1 MSPDVYEIAASPAGR
16 VRDDPAADAA
26 EASSGAS
33 DGGSGGGRRDAAH
46 LAVDASAPPPLS
58 RAEAEPASPGFAR
71 VYDEHFAFVW
81 RTLRLLGVAEAALE
95 DAAQDVFA
103 TVSNKL
109 AEFAGRSS
117 LRTWVFAI
125 VQRTASNYRRSHRR
139 KQHPLV
145 PLSDALVGSEPTPQ
159 AHAEALE
166 AAQAIERFCETLDPE
181 RRALFVLALLEEVPA
196 VEIARALD
204 VPTNTIYS
212 RVRLLRAALERALGQ
227 NEVEH
232 G

>member
-1 MSPDVYEIAASPAGR
+1 MSPDVYEIAALPADSVCADAGEAGSEASFRAGDERSRAGR
-16 VRDDPAADAA
+16 CDALGPPA
-26 EASSGAS
+26 SGAEPE
-33 DGGSGGGRRDAAH
+33 
-46 LAVDASAPPPLS
+46 LASL
-58 RAEAEPASPGFAR
+58 GFAR

-81 RTLRLLGVAEAALE
+81 RTLRLLGVAEPVLE

-125 VQRTASNYRRSHRR
+125 VQRTAANYRRSHRR
-139 KQHPLV
+139 KQQPLV
-145 PLSDALVGSEPTPQ
+145 PLSDALVGNEPTPQ

-166 AAQAIERFCETLDPE
+166 AAQAIERFCETLDAE

-227 NEVEH
+227 NEAEH

>member
-1 MSPDVYEIAASPAGR
+1 MFETPTLPVDR
-16 VRDDPAADAA
+16 QRDDASSVEV
-26 EASSGAS
+26 EASSRP
-33 DGGSGGGRRDAAH
+33 SGE
-46 LAVDASAPPPLS
+46 ASAGGVEREVLPI
-58 RAEAEPASPGFAR
+58 AFER

-81 RTLRLLGVAEAALE
+81 RTLRLLGVAEPALE

-103 TVSNKL
+103 TVSHKL
-109 AEFAGRSS
+109 SEFAGRSS

-125 VQRTASNYRRSHRR
+125 VQRTAANYRRSHRR
-139 KQHPLV
+139 KQRPLV
-145 PLSDALVGSEPTPQ
+145 PLSEALVGHEPTPH

-166 AAQAIERFCETLDPE
+166 AAQAIERFCETLDAD

-196 VEIARALD
+196 VEIARALE

-227 NEVEH
+227 DEAGH

>member
-1 MSPDVYEIAASPAGR
+1 MSSELFTIAAASSAR
-16 VRDDPAADAA
+16 ADTGADV
-26 EASSGAS
+26 ASSGAGCTIS
-33 DGGSGGGRRDAAH
+33 AQGREAGGDPVA
-46 LAVDASAPPPLS
+46 
-58 RAEAEPASPGFAR
+58 RAEHTAFER

-95 DAAQDVFA
+95 DVTQDVFA
-103 TVSNKL
+103 VVSNKL
-109 AEFAGRSS
+109 PDFAGRSS

-125 VQRTASNYRRSHRR
+125 VQRIAANHRRSHRR
-139 KQHPLV
+139 KIKPLV
-145 PLSDALVGSEPTPQ
+145 PLSDALVGNEPTPH

-166 AAQAIERFCETLDPE
+166 AAQTIERYCETLDAE

-196 VEIARALD
+196 PEIARALG

-212 RVRLLRAALERALGQ
+212 RVRLLRAGLERALGK
-227 NEVEH
+227 NEAEH